1 MVCMSLLNKTEIQE
15 KLGAF
20 PGWICESQEL
30 KKDFKLKDF
39 VTALAFVIRVGRHAE
54 ASGHHPDILIHS
66 YNKVKFSLSSHDQG
80 GITEKDFALAQSI
93 DQEFQA

>member
-1 MVCMSLLNKTEIQE
+1 MSLLNETEVQE

-20 PGWICESQEL
+20 PGWICEDQEL

-54 ASGHHPDILIHS
+54 ELGHHPDILIHG
-66 YNKVKFSLSSHDQG
+66 YNKVKFSLSSHDAG
-80 GITEKDFALAQSI
+80 GITDQDFALARSI